1 MVNLIKSAKEEITA
15 LLMGALDEAQKEGLV
30 PHIEGIEVSLEKP
43 KEKSHGDYSCT
54 FCLQAAKQSKMA
66 PRKLA
71 EILAARMKTEGTC
84 VSKLEIAGP
93 GFINFSLSDDYRRE
107 GLKAIFKDPCSF
119 GRTDHGKGKR
129 VMVEFVSANP
139 TGPMHMG
146 NARGGALGDCL
157 AGALS
162 WAGYDVTREFY
173 VNDAGNQIEKFYRSL
188 KARYTQIILGED
200 ACEFPED
207 GYHGED
213 IKARAKEFY
222 DIHGD
227 KYLNVS
233 DEEQKEALVGYAL
246 TKNVEALKRDLEK
259 YRITYDNWFF
269 ESTLYEKG
277 EVQRT
282 LEMLRKKGLTYISE
296 GAEWFALT
304 KLGLEKDEVLVRAN
318 GIPTYFAADIAY
330 HRNKLETRGFDW
342 AIDVWGT
349 DHHGH
354 VARMKRSLDAV
365 GLSGDK
371 LDVVLIQLVRL
382 VRGGEVIR
390 MSKRTGKAITLTDL
404 LEETSV
410 DAARFFFNMRQNS
423 SHLDFDLDL
432 AIEESSQNPVF
443 YVQYAYARICSMMGV
458 LEKDGYKPLSPDKV
472 DFSLLREEEE
482 LDLINHLNA
491 LPEEINEVA
500 RTLDPSRL
508 TRYIIELATL
518 FHRFYNAHRVKVED
532 EALLHAR
539 LKLVEA
545 VRIAMSN
552 ILGILKITAP
562 EKM

>member
-1 MVNLIKSAKEEITA
+1 MINLTKSAKEEITA
-15 LLMGALDEAQKEGLV
+15 LLMGALKAAQDEGLV
-30 PHIEGIEVSLEKP
+30 GAIEGIGVSLEKP

-54 FCLQAAKQSKMA
+54 FCMQAAKQSKMA

-71 EILAARMKTEGTC
+71 EILTSHMKTEGTC
-84 VSKLEIAGP
+84 VGKLEIAGP
-93 GFINFSLSDDYRRE
+93 GFINFYLSDDFRRE
-107 GLKAIFKDPCSF
+107 GLKAIFDDPDSF
-119 GRTDHGKGKR
+119 GRTDYGKGKR

-188 KARYTQIILGED
+188 KARYTQLILGED

-213 IKARAKEFY
+213 IKDRAREFY
-222 DIHGD
+222 EIHGD
-227 KYLNVS
+227 KYLNVP
-233 DEEQKEALVGYAL
+233 DDEQKEALVGYAL
-246 TKNVEALKRDLEK
+246 KKNVEALKRDLEK
-259 YRITYDNWFF
+259 YRITYDNWFY
-269 ESTLYEKG
+269 ESTLHESG
-277 EVQRT
+277 EVTRT
-282 LEMLRKKGLTYISE
+282 IEMLREKGLTYKSE

-354 VARMKRSLDAV
+354 VARMKHSLDAV

-443 YVQYAYARICSMMGV
+443 YVQYAYARICSMMSV
-458 LEKDGYKPLSPDKV
+458 LASDGYAPLSPDRV
-472 DFSLLREEEE
+472 NFSLLSKEEE

-491 LPEEINEVA
+491 LPEEINDVA

-532 EALLHAR
+532 EALLNAR

-545 VRIAMSN
+545 VRIAMTN
-552 ILGILKITAP
+552 VLGILKITAP

>member
-1 MVNLIKSAKEEITA
+1 MVNLIQSAKNEITA
-15 LLMGALDEAQKEGLV
+15 LLMGALSKAVDEGLV
-30 PHIEGIEVSLEKP
+30 PNIEGINVSLEKP

-54 FCLQAAKQSKMA
+54 FCMQAAKQSKMP

-71 EILAARMKTEGTC
+71 EILTAHMTLEGSC
-84 VSKLEIAGP
+84 VEKVEIAGP
-93 GFINFSLSDDYRRE
+93 GFINFYLSDDFRRT
-107 GLKAIFKDPCSF
+107 GLNAIFAAPEKF
-119 GRTDHGKGKR
+119 GRTDFGQGKR

-157 AGALS
+157 AGALD
-162 WAGYDVTREFY
+162 WAGYEVTKEFY

-188 KARYTQIILGED
+188 KARYTQLLLGED

-213 IKARAKEFY
+213 IRDRAKEF
-222 DIHGD
+222 IELHGD

-233 DEEQKEALVGYAL
+233 DEEQKAALVGYAL
-246 TKNVEALKRDLEK
+246 KKNVEALKSDLEK

-269 ESTLYEKG
+269 ESTLYESG
-277 EVQRT
+277 EVEKT
-282 LEMLRKKGLTYISE
+282 LNILREKGLTYMSE

-318 GIPTYFAADIAY
+318 GIPTYFTADIAY
-330 HRNKLETRGFDW
+330 HRNKIETRGFDW
-342 AIDVWGT
+342 AINVWGT

-365 GLSGDK
+365 GLDGDK

-382 VRGGEVIR
+382 VQGGEVIR

-443 YVQYAYARICSMMGV
+443 YVQYAHARICSMMNL
-458 LEKDGYKPLSPDKV
+458 LEKEGYAPLSADKV
-472 DFSLLREEEE
+472 DFKLLDKEEE
-482 LDLINHLNA
+482 LDIINHLNQ
-491 LPEEINEVA
+491 LPQEVIEVA
-500 RTLDPSRL
+500 KTLDPSRL
-508 TRYIIELATL
+508 TRYVIELATL

-532 EALLHAR
+532 EALLNAR

-545 VRIAMSN
+545 VKIAMGN
-552 ILGILKITAP
+552 TLGILKISAP